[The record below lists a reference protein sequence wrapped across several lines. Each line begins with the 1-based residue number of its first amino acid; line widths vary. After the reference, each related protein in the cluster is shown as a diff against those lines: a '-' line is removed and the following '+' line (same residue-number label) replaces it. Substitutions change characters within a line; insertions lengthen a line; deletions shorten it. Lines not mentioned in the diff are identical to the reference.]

1 MDKVYLLISRYR
13 ERIYHLAVFGNRE
26 SAEGMK
32 RTFEEYDLLNGNTD
46 HRYIVQVERIRN

>member
-26 SAEGMK
+26 SAEEMK
-32 RTFEEYDLLNGNTD
+32 RTFEEHDLLNGNTD